1 MTDTSS
7 DGSQHSLQKDIPDE
21 PFPTEALQPP
31 DGSQSKT
38 DRVWKLMLATMR
50 ILGKYCTQ
58 LITAAERALQGLSQP
73 YFPRSCLGTFPI
85 FQVSIFAPKIAIFS
99 KNVLLKKR
107 H

>member
-7 DGSQHSLQKDIPDE
+7 DGSEHSLQQDLPDE

-58 LITAAERALQGLSQP
+58 LITAAERALTNSA
-73 YFPRSCLGTFPI
+73 I
-85 FQVSIFAPKIAIFS
+85 SI
-99 KNVLLKKR
+99 KNVPSKDIISLGWGLESWINYLPL
-107 H
+107 